1 MNPTVICCHKGD
13 NKKRGD
19 NTIIQNTEEM
29 EQCRLFKECSAPLCP
44 LDSNL
49 NKRIWCV
56 DEPICKSRK
65 FGQHRWIKKQRSI
78 RKRQTKSWLDQPIT
92 YQDLYAAS
100 RKRNLSEKQLI
111 ELRARMKK
119 CNPTYVK
126 NTENKQIES
135 NVAVF

>member
-1 MNPTVICCHKGD
+1 M
-13 NKKRGD
+13 
-19 NTIIQNTEEM
+19 IQNTEEM
-29 EQCRLFKECSAPLCP
+29 EQCGLFMECSAPLCP

-78 RKRQTKSWLDQPIT
+78 RKRQTNSWLDRPIT